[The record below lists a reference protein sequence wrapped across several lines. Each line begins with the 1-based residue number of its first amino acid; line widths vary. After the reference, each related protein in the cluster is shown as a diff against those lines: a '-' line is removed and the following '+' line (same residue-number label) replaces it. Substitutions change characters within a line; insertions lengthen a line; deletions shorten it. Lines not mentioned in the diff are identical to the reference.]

1 MNRGNSTI
9 GVPAR
14 ALNHLAAA
22 ELHIRIAR
30 EEVHA
35 RAAMAELGRAKP
47 HQRRKGERL
56 TGNAWRRVK
65 RHMRAASKARQYLA
79 ELQGGAA

>member
-1 MNRGNSTI
+1 M
-9 GVPAR
+9 
-14 ALNHLAAA
+14 NHLAAA

-30 EEVHA
+30 AEAHA
-35 RAAMAELGRAKP
+35 RNAMAELARAKP

-65 RHMRAASKARQYLA
+65 RHMRKAAQARQYLA
-79 ELQGGAA
+79 ELQGGAL